1 MWDEIKLLKNV
12 LLRSILVFVTFAL
25 IFFAIPFALVEFK
38 GVPIPVPQQTAN
50 DAGSTFSGYVIEHIR
65 TTLVP
70 EGVSLVTS
78 SPLDPFTIKA
88 TVSVLAAVAIAFPY
102 LVFETWQYFRSGL
115 YRNERKVIAL
125 LCISSII
132 LFTTGAVFAYSLLIP
147 LIFSALFSYL
157 PLDIIPFYNVK
168 ELVSLV
174 AGLMFAC
181 GILFTLPVMMV
192 LITRFAFVPAQFWL
206 TYARQA
212 ILITLVVSAIITPDG
227 SGISMVLLS
236 VPICA
241 LYSVGYAGS
250 AVAER
255 VRVRKKSYTI

>member
-25 IFFAIPFALVEFK
+25 VFFAIPFALIDVR
-38 GVPIPVPQQTAN
+38 GVPIPVPQQSST
-50 DAGSTFSGYVIEHIR
+50 DAGSTFSGFAIEHIR
-65 TTLVP
+65 ATLVP
-70 EGVSLVTS
+70 EGVTLVTA

-88 TVSVLAAVAIAFPY
+88 TVAVLAAFAIAFPY
-102 LVFETWQYFRSGL
+102 FVFETWRYFRSGL
-115 YRNERKVIAL
+115 YRQERKVIAL

-132 LFTTGAVFAYSLLIP
+132 LFSAGAIFAYLLLIP
-147 LIFSALFSYL
+147 LIFNALFSYL
-157 PLDIIPFYNVK
+157 PLDIIPYYSVK
-168 ELVSLV
+168 ELISLV

-255 VRVRKKSYTI
+255 ARVRKKSYTF